1 MLQLMGETPVPLQSL
16 TRRRIGGS
24 LAGVNSPS
32 REPNSIRLTS
42 KRLAKEV
49 AQVFCGGWKRLW
61 PRSWIIL
68 VACGAGM
75 LLVVTFS
82 DADNALVKKIR
93 VEDEKVTSVAQFIS
107 DHADL
112 MLAVPLSLAIWC
124 AGVTGGR
131 VRWRKVGLACLMA
144 ALVAGLFVNVFRA
157 TTGRP
162 RPKAELADGFY
173 GPHPRESSYQSFP
186 SGHATTSTATA
197 VVIAVAVPVT
207 TIPCAIYAITVSWS
221 RIQLRMHHPI
231 DVTVG
236 ATIGLVCGLC
246 FASAMPGSAIRLRRR
261 SRKRK
266 S

>member
-1 MLQLMGETPVPLQSL
+1 M
-16 TRRRIGGS
+16 
-24 LAGVNSPS
+24 NSPS
-32 REPNSIRLTS
+32 CEPNRSRLTG
-42 KRLAKEV
+42 KRLAKEA
-49 AQVFCGGWKRLW
+49 AQVFSGGWQRLW
-61 PRSWIIL
+61 PRLWIIL
-68 VACGAGM
+68 AACGAGM

-82 DADNALVKKIR
+82 DADNALVGKIH
-93 VEDEKVTSVAQFIS
+93 VEDEKVTNVAQFIS

-157 TTGRP
+157 TMGRP